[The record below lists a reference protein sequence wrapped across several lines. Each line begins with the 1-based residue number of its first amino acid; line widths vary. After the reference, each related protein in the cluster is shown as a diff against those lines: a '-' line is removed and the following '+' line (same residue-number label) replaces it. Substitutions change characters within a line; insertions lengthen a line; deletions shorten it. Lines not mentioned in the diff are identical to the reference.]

1 MKPTQEFID
10 QVLIL
15 RCQLHD
21 REAFAELIERYE
33 RPVRYFIGRLIGD
46 RDLAEELSQE
56 TWLTVLGKIHTL
68 RDAALFTVW
77 LYRIARNKVYQ
88 ELRRRKVIVGLDEDV
103 EVPDSAPHE
112 IDSFEDAAKLHRCLE
127 SLKPLHKE
135 VLLLRFL
142 EDMSYEQIADVLD
155 CNIGTVRSR
164 IFHAK
169 LALKKEL
176 ERPHDTREEPSE

>member
-10 QVLIL
+10 EILIL
-15 RCQLHD
+15 RCQLRD
-21 REAFAELIERYE
+21 QRAFEELIERYQ
-33 RPVRYFIGRLIGD
+33 RPLRYFIARLVGNA
-46 RDLAEELSQE
+46 DLADELSQE
-56 TWLTVLGKIHTL
+56 TWLTVVSKIHTL
-68 RDAALFTVW
+68 RSAATFNVW

-88 ELRRRKVIVGLDEDV
+88 ELRRRKVTIELDEEV
-103 EVPDSAPHE
+103 EAADDMVDE
-112 IDSFEDAAKLHRCLE
+112 IGACEDAAQLHRCLE
-127 SLKPLHKE
+127 RLKPLHKE

-142 EDMSYEQIADVLD
+142 EEMSYEQMADVLG

-176 ERPHDTREEPSE
+176 EVS